1 MRVHLGV
8 PALALLAVAST
19 GCTAKYQDLLRDRDA
34 QIRDLNGR
42 LADLRAANAD
52 LERVSKEAREAGDAG
67 KTAKPAENQ
76 GVLERLKNEFND
88 EGVSVS
94 YRRGRI
100 SIGIDNTVTFD
111 SGSTALKTGAHGVL
125 KKVAAV
131 LKRDYPG
138 NRIYVEG
145 HTDDDPIQKTKD
157 RYRSNRHLSLERAD
171 AVAAYLIKECS
182 LPERQIVVVGYGE
195 FDPREPAKKAQNR
208 RVEIVVGDRG

>member
-1 MRVHLGV
+1 MRVHLGI
-8 PALALLAVAST
+8 PAIALLALGSS
-19 GCTAKYQDLLRDRDA
+19 GCTAKYQDLLRDRDS

-42 LADLRAANAD
+42 VAELRAANAD
-52 LERVSKEAREAGDAG
+52 LERTSKEAREAGDAG
-67 KTAKPAENQ
+67 KTAKPAENPSEI
-76 GVLERLKNEFND
+76 ERLKKD
-88 EGVSVS
+88 LDDDGVSVS

-131 LKRDYPG
+131 LKRDYAG
-138 NRIYVEG
+138 HRIYIEG

-157 RYRSNRHLSLERAD
+157 RFRSNRHLSMERAD
-171 AVAAYLIKECS
+171 SVAAYLIRDCS
-182 LPERQIVVVGYGE
+182 IPERQIVVVGYGE
-195 FDPREPAKKAQNR
+195 FDPREASKKAQNR